1 MGLYKLFPNAFGK
14 YYAHHLSENE
24 TGKVEILVGA
34 FMLMKRDLYNEVGG
48 FDENC
53 FMYSDDVDLSY
64 MVLKKGKSNY
74 YFHET
79 SVVHYKG
86 ESTVKDGTYM
96 KRNQQAMNFFYKK
109 HFRVSYLFSVFMK
122 MGIVFFSMVKM
133 FQGKP
138 KPKAS
143 PAYFILVSD
152 DEVLREK
159 LENKWGKLV
168 KRQNITKSFAKNV
181 NAEIIF
187 DQNHIDF
194 TTIIKTFEV
203 NKNRG
208 FTFKILP
215 ESSDY
220 LIGSNNSFDRGE
232 VIKI

>member
-1 MGLYKLFPNAFGK
+1 
-14 YYAHHLSENE
+14 
-24 TGKVEILVGA
+24 
-34 FMLMKRDLYNEVGG
+34 
-48 FDENC
+48 
-53 FMYSDDVDLSY
+53 
-64 MVLKKGKSNY
+64 
-74 YFHET
+74 
-79 SVVHYKG
+79 
-86 ESTVKDGTYM
+86 
-96 KRNQQAMNFFYKK
+96 
-109 HFRVSYLFSVFMK
+109 
-122 MGIVFFSMVKM
+122 
-133 FQGKP
+133 
-138 KPKAS
+138 
-143 PAYFILVSD
+143 
-152 DEVLREK
+152 LREK